1 MDQPKSNFLNN
12 PRFYKISVIVLLI
25 IRGIFNA
32 VMPLMDKTEAR
43 YAEIARLM
51 AETGNWITPQIDY
64 GVPFWAKPP
73 LSTWL
78 SAASMSIFGVNE
90 FAVRFPYL
98 LMVAG
103 MVLLIGKYAKRA
115 HLPFYL
121 PGFILLLIPE
131 LFLHAGVVS
140 TDTALTLAVTL
151 TFLSFW
157 EATHNGK
164 KIWGYLF
171 FVGVGLGLLAKGPI
185 VIILCGPPIFLWM
198 VFQKKYKT
206 VFTKLPWILGL
217 LVTAIVAVPWYYF
230 AEQTTPGFIDYFLVG
245 EHWLRFTDSSWKG
258 DKYGFPKTQP
268 LGIVWVFLLLFALPW
283 IQVIMYRLFK
293 TRTTIFKNEWVLFL
307 LLWLLWTP
315 LFFTVSS
322 SLIHTYIMPV
332 MVPVALLIVH
342 WWPSIKFKKQLAL
355 TNLTLIGVCVI
366 ALIGITATSTLQTYA
381 NTDKYLIEAHPEQ
394 IKIDEFYYFGKKS
407 YSSQFYSKGT
417 VQSISIDELKNK
429 EDAFWPFCFI
439 VKKKDLPKLE
449 AIDLSKFMLLGEN
462 EKKLFY
468 GVKK

>member
-1 MDQPKSNFLNN
+1 MDQPKSNFLSN
-12 PRFYKISVIVLLI
+12 PRFFKISVVILLI
-25 IRGIFNA
+25 IRGICNA
-32 VMPLMDKTEAR
+32 LVPLMDKTEAR
-43 YAEIARLM
+43 YSEIARLM

-78 SAASMSIFGVNE
+78 SAASMNIFGVNE
-90 FAVRFPYL
+90 FAVRLPYL
-98 LMVAG
+98 VLVAG

-140 TDTALTLAVTL
+140 TDTALTFAVTL

-171 FVGVGLGLLAKGPI
+171 FVGIGLGLLAKGPI
-185 VIILCGPPIFLWM
+185 IIILCGPPLFLWM

-206 VFTKLPWILGL
+206 VFTKIPWILGL

-283 IQVIMYRLFK
+283 IQVVFYKVFK
-293 TRTTIFKNEWVLFL
+293 TRKTLFKEDWVLFL

-342 WWPSIKFKKQLAL
+342 WWPSIKIKKPL
-355 TNLTLIGVCVI
+355 VI
-366 ALIGITATSTLQTYA
+366 ANLVIVGICVVFLMGATGTNTIEKYA
-381 NTDKYLIEAHPEQ
+381 NSDKYFISKNQER
-394 IKIDEFYYFGKKS
+394 IKFDELYHFGKKS
-407 YSSQFYSKGT
+407 YSSQFYSKGV
-417 VQSISIDELKNK
+417 VQSISLVELKKK
-429 EDAFWPFCFI
+429 EDAFWPFSFI
-439 VKKKDLPKLE
+439 VKKKDMKKLE
-449 AIDLSKFMLLGEN
+449 HIDFSNFILLDEN
-462 EKKLFY
+462 EKKYFY
-468 GVKK
+468 GVPK

>member
-1 MDQPKSNFLNN
+1 MKQPTSHFLSNA
-12 PRFYKISVIVLLI
+12 RFYKISVVILLI
-25 IRGIFNA
+25 VRGICNA
-32 VMPLMDKTEAR
+32 LVPLMDKTEAR

-78 SAASMSIFGVNE
+78 SAGSMSIFGVNE
-90 FAVRFPYL
+90 FAVRLPYL
-98 LMVAG
+98 LLVGG
-103 MVLLIGKYAKRA
+103 MVLLIGKYAKRT

-140 TDTALTLAVTL
+140 TDTALTFAVTL

-157 EATHNGK
+157 EATHMGK

-171 FVGVGLGLLAKGPI
+171 FVGIGLGLLAKGPI
-185 VIILCGPPIFLWM
+185 IIILCGPPLFLWM
-198 VFQKKYKT
+198 VLQKKYKT
-206 VFTKLPWILGL
+206 VFTKIPWILGL

-230 AEQTTPGFIDYFLVG
+230 AEKTTPGFIDYFLVG

-268 LGIVWVFLLLFALPW
+268 LGIVWLFLLLFALPW
-283 IQVIMYRLFK
+283 IQVIFYK
-293 TRTTIFKNEWVLFL
+293 IFKVRKIIFKDDWVLFL

-332 MVPVALLIVH
+332 MVPIALLISH
-342 WWPSIKFKKQLAL
+342 WWLTIKIKKTLVL
-355 TNLTLIGVCVI
+355 SNLIL
-366 ALIGITATSTLQTYA
+366 LGICFILVVGASASMLVENFA
-381 NTDKYLIEAHPEQ
+381 KTDKYLIQNHSER
-394 IKIDEFYYFGKKS
+394 IKIDEFYHFGKKS

-417 VQSISIDELKNK
+417 VQSISLNELKKN

-439 VKKKDLPKLE
+439 IDKRDLNKLE
-449 AIDLSKFMLLGEN
+449 DIDLSKFELLDEN
-462 EKKLFY
+462 DKKYFY
-468 GVKK
+468 GIVK

>member
-1 MDQPKSNFLNN
+1 MQHSSSHFLNN
-12 PRFYKISVIVLLI
+12 PRFYKISVVILIV

-32 VMPLMDKTEAR
+32 VVPLMDKTEAR

-78 SAASMSIFGVNE
+78 SAASMNVFGVNE

-98 LMVAG
+98 LLVVA

-164 KIWGYLF
+164 KLWGYLF
-171 FVGVGLGLLAKGPI
+171 FIGIGLGLLAKGPI
-185 VIILCGPPIFLWM
+185 VIILCGPPLFLWM

-206 VFTKLPWILGL
+206 VFTKIPWILGL
-217 LVTAIVAVPWYYF
+217 LVTALVAVPWYYL

-245 EHWLRFTDSSWKG
+245 EHWLRFTDSTWKG

-268 LGIVWVFLLLFALPW
+268 LGIVWAFLMLFALPW
-283 IQVIMYRLFK
+283 IQIIIYKVFK
-293 TRTTIFKNEWVLFL
+293 TRVTILKDEWVLFL

-342 WWPSIKFKKQLAL
+342 WWPTIKSKKTLVIASL
-355 TNLTLIGVCVI
+355 SLVVGCVLFLIGVI
-366 ALIGITATSTLQTYA
+366 ATDTAKQHA
-381 NTDKYLIEAHPEQ
+381 NTDKYFIENHPEQ
-394 IKIDEFYYFGKKS
+394 IKIDEFYHFGNKS
-407 YSSQFYSKGT
+407 YSSQFYSNGI
-417 VQSISIDELKNK
+417 VQSISLKELKAK
-429 EDAFWPFCFI
+429 ENAFWPFCFI
-439 VKKKDLPKLE
+439 IKKKEMKKLKN
-449 AIDLSKFMLLGEN
+449 IDFSKFVLIDEN
-462 EKKLFY
+462 ESKFFY
-468 GVKK
+468 SIPK

>member
-1 MDQPKSNFLNN
+1 MDQSKSNFLNN
-12 PRFYKISVIVLLI
+12 PQFYKISVVILLVV
-25 IRGIFNA
+25 RGIFNA
-32 VMPLMDKTEAR
+32 VVPLMDKTEAR

-78 SAASMSIFGVNE
+78 SAGSMSIFGVNE

-98 LMVAG
+98 LLVAG
-103 MVLLIGKYAKRA
+103 MVLLVGKYAKRA
-115 HLPFYL
+115 NLPFYL
-121 PGFILLLIPE
+121 PGLILLLTPE

-164 KIWGYLF
+164 KLWGYLF
-171 FVGVGLGLLAKGPI
+171 FVGIGLGLLAKGPI

-198 VFQKKYKT
+198 VIKKKYKT
-206 VFTKLPWILGL
+206 VFTKLPWLLGI
-217 LVTAIVAVPWYYF
+217 LVTAAVAVPWYYL

-268 LGIVWVFLLLFALPW
+268 LGIIWVFLLLFALPW
-283 IQVIMYRLFK
+283 IEVIFYKVFK
-293 TRTTIFKNEWVLFL
+293 TRLTIIKDEWVLFL

-322 SLIHTYIMPV
+322 SLIHTYTMPV

-342 WWPSIKFKKQLAL
+342 WWPTIKIKKSLVIASL
-355 TNLTLIGVCVI
+355 SLVGVCVLFLVG
-366 ALIGITATSTLQTYA
+366 AVATNAVEQYA
-381 NTDKYLIEAHPEQ
+381 NSDKYFIENHPEQ
-394 IKIDEFYYFGKKS
+394 IKIDEFYHYGNKS
-407 YSSQFYSKGT
+407 YSSQFYSNGV
-417 VQSISIDELKNK
+417 VQDISLEELKKK

-439 VKKKDLPKLE
+439 VKKRDVKHLE
-449 AIDLSKFMLLGEN
+449 GLDLSKFELIDQN

-468 GVKK
+468 SVPK